1 MALFSP
7 HNTTTMA
14 DNRANETCKSQP
26 KRPSPIMRIS
36 PVHLFVYVNIVT
48 SIMRMICVG
57 SLHSKKL
64 LLTCTCIYLLAA
76 TGGTAG
82 EGATTDASGE
92 GGGWKNRYLRSATMV
107 AAATFDDGPGAT
119 VTVSST
125 SVEKEEEEEEFD
137 YESYHTKHHIPV
149 PALGA
154 TMMGFMNPVKSA
166 STASTSSSGIVVGTV
181 NADDNAPQLQ
191 QQQQQQTLEDEDTFL
206 PRGIIAFAGTS
217 DAMKIFAS
225 GVYSGDVTDNN
236 DDDSLTIDS
245 VEKASPSAGGS
256 IDGNSNA
263 MTYDATLAQI
273 SKSRSSLLYG
283 SNPSTNSIETDSV
296 KHASRRKNEQPTS
309 PLKNQRPRLPKT
321 DSDLDRGR
329 HLVGLEVREVQPHQ
343 RIIVDYQ
350 DSRSISNMNDFEE
363 QQLMRPIRVLY
374 LLSDDANV
382 ALNADGTNYE
392 SSYGNLPML
401 STLLDTSFNR
411 TAALWSR
418 ALSLAPVV
426 GNILPT
432 VKTCGSARIPEK
444 HRETGVKDAD
454 IVIYVTG
461 DNKYCGGAI
470 MHSAICDFDQKMR
483 PLVAN
488 INICTKNVPTTIAPD
503 YGVQVLNFDDYE
515 GYISTE
521 TARVLGAS
529 TSLLRHFNNPDTG
542 IPYGSVEKNSNCV
555 DGTQETI
562 SLPNIIS
569 EDVDSS
575 TGQVYYEIRTPS
587 VIEVVRNHFG
597 CMTMTGA
604 RLGAKKGTTGCF
616 GGFLDEVS
624 LHRWNH

>member
-1 MALFSP
+1 M
-7 HNTTTMA
+7 
-14 DNRANETCKSQP
+14 
-26 KRPSPIMRIS
+26 
-36 PVHLFVYVNIVT
+36 
-48 SIMRMICVG
+48 
-57 SLHSKKL
+57 
-64 LLTCTCIYLLAA
+64 
-76 TGGTAG
+76 
-82 EGATTDASGE
+82 
-92 GGGWKNRYLRSATMV
+92 KN
-107 AAATFDDGPGAT
+107 
-119 VTVSST
+119 
-125 SVEKEEEEEEFD
+125 
-137 YESYHTKHHIPV
+137 
-149 PALGA
+149 
-154 TMMGFMNPVKSA
+154 
-166 STASTSSSGIVVGTV
+166 
-181 NADDNAPQLQ
+181 
-191 QQQQQQTLEDEDTFL
+191 
-206 PRGIIAFAGTS
+206 
-217 DAMKIFAS
+217 FAS

-236 DDDSLTIDS
+236 DDDSLTIDN

-309 PLKNQRPRLPKT
+309 PLKNRRPRLPKT

-542 IPYGSVEKNSNCV
+542 IPYGSVEKNANCV